1 MNSRAQGSAD
11 TTGKDS
17 TLSLKSK
24 VFAAAAA
31 LTLIT
36 GVGAAG
42 ALTASS
48 ASAATPSCGSSCIDP
63 FSFQF
68 GTHLSPNYVL
78 DVFRQG
84 NKVGQPIIL
93 FRSSNDDPAED
104 FTVSFQGQV
113 SDLYGLGLV
122 SAEVELHY
130 GAGIDL
136 TEPLGDGFP
145 DLYAWEVEYAPYGV
159 DSGLCAGVASTA
171 YSGEGVTLQ
180 PCGVSARTVWIT
192 DTENPAGFTDDYVPV
207 INGSDDNFSQPFV
220 LDYPHNG
227 FPTDKPR
234 PELYVDNLTGFSN
247 GSILNVTGVIDTQE
261 WGADFGA
268 LP

>member
-1 MNSRAQGSAD
+1 MSIK
-11 TTGKDS
+11 T
-17 TLSLKSK
+17 K
-24 VFAAAAA
+24 VLAIAAT
-31 LTLIT
+31 LTLVG
-36 GVGAAG
+36 GVTAAG
-42 ALTASS
+42 ALTSGTAR
-48 ASAATPSCGSSCIDP
+48 AATPSCGASCIDP

-68 GTHLSPNYVL
+68 GTHHSPNYVL

-84 NKVGQPIIL
+84 DKVGQPIIL

-104 FTVSFQGQV
+104 FTVSYQGQV
-113 SDLYGLGLV
+113 SDFYGLGLV
-122 SAEVELHY
+122 SPEVELHY
-130 GAGIDL
+130 GGGITL
-136 TEPLGDGFP
+136 ANPGGDGFP
-145 DLYAWEVEYAPYGV
+145 DLYAWEVEYSPYGV
-159 DSGLCAGVASTA
+159 DSGLCAGLASTA
-171 YSGEGVTLQ
+171 YSGEDVTLQ
-180 PCGVSARTVWIT
+180 PCGATARTVWIT
-192 DTENPAGFTDDYVPV
+192 DTENPAGFLDDYVPV

-261 WGADFGA
+261 WGADFGT